1 MKTLAIT
8 MILAGLL
15 SAGSVFAADS
25 QEGHYCQSQCA
36 CPSHAQQT
44 QTKTTTPDAPNIA
57 PLSGLYETSGG

>member
-15 SAGSVFAADS
+15 SAGSAFAADS
-25 QEGHYCQSQCA
+25 QESHNCQSQCA
-36 CPSHAQQT
+36 CPSHVQQT
-44 QTKTTTPDAPNIA
+44 QTKTSSPDAPNIA